1 MTILLFTAI
10 SGLLACGM
18 GVALLGS
25 VKLPLA
31 RRLAI
36 DEARVGGMV
45 SMFPLAMI
53 PVILGMGF
61 LADLIG
67 QQQVL
72 IGGVVVM
79 SVALVMLAT
88 AGRYSMALVAVLLL
102 SAGWSAQ
109 INVLNVI
116 TPAAFSAVDSP
127 AYATNLAN
135 FFFGLGAFL
144 TPVFVAFLFGR
155 AGFSKSLMLLAGAV
169 LVTAVLAALSQF
181 KLPAPGGGQGDAPGF
196 MTVLTDPM
204 IWILGFCLFFY
215 GPLEASVAAWSTTIM
230 TEKGIG
236 EKSAGWLLSG
246 FWLAF
251 MASRLATAVGVNAL
265 GLTTG
270 WETPWIIILSIA
282 SIFVLAAM
290 VRSRNA
296 TVGVVTVVLAGLVF
310 GPIFPTVMGVLL
322 GHFDPAVQGRAV
334 GMFFA
339 IGGIGWTGIPM
350 LIGAYAKK
358 TSVQQAFLV
367 AVAAAVGL
375 TAIALVLHFS
385 LLAVAAAA

>member
-1 MTILLFTAI
+1 MSILLFTAI

-36 DEARVGGMV
+36 DEGRVGGMV

-79 SVALVMLAT
+79 AISLVLLAT
-88 AGRYSMALVAVLLL
+88 AGRYVVALAAILLL

-116 TPAAFSAVDSP
+116 TPAAFSATDSP

-155 AGFSKSLMLLAGAV
+155 AGFSKSLILLAGAV
-169 LVTAVLAALSQF
+169 LITGVLAGFSQF
-181 KLPAPGGGQGDAPGF
+181 QLPQAGGAEGEAPGF
-196 MTVLTDPM
+196 VTVLADPM

-230 TEKGIG
+230 TEKGIS
-236 EKSAGWLLSG
+236 EKTAGWLLSG

-251 MASRLATAVGVNAL
+251 MASRLATAVGVSQMS
-265 GLTTG
+265 LTTG
-270 WETPWIIILSIA
+270 WETPWIIILSVV
-282 SIFVLAAM
+282 SIGVLAAM

-296 TVGVVTVVLAGLVF
+296 GIGVATVVLAGLVF

-334 GMFFA
+334 GLFFA

-375 TAIALVLHFS
+375 TLVAILLHFS
-385 LLAVAAAA
+385 LPAPVAG